1 MPRVSVHRTTAGAP
15 HHQALIHSQK
25 PPSRPHKLRRCD
37 DPGRVNASRPQE
49 GGGTWSRLASKLPV
63 SFSPC
68 GSPIPRGSV
77 VSGSFSRDAT
87 YLSYRTRFTKF
98 PICFGLCWS
107 PSFRRRVLAALPQLT
122 ALRRPALLLA
132 CSEGF
137 APPAFRHDVR
147 HGFLRNPVHVAE
159 VLQMRRTRSET
170 GNPSGLSRLYC
181 PRD

>member
-63 SFSPC
+63 SSPC